1 MTHSEA
7 ANKYV
12 VSALYIVYSQVIPPN
27 KVITAIQTVQIY
39 CALLQ
44 LSKFSKLWIKY
55 GSVLL
60 FMIFY
65 DIFMKLQAT
74 CCVTYTVCITF
85 VTVTASSFVIMF
97 LCFIL

>member
-74 CCVTYTVCITF
+74 CSVTYTV
-85 VTVTASSFVIMF
+85 
-97 LCFIL
+97 